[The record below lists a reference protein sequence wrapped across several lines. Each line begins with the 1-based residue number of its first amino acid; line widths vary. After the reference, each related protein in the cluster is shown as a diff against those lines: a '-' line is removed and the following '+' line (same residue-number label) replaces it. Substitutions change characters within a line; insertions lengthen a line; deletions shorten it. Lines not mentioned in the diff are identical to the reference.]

1 MARILLLDDDP
12 DIRRDYAR
20 VLRPLGEVVTVSDG
34 HDAIDL
40 LHAGPIDAILSD
52 ITMPRMTGLEFL
64 RNVRQHDAD
73 VPVIL
78 MTGAPELAG
87 AMEAVEH
94 GAFRYLVKPVAIAE
108 LRETVRRALRLGEV
122 ARLKR
127 EALEIINVEGRSL
140 GDRATLEARYASSLE
155 RLWTAYQPIV
165 SVAEQRVFA
174 YEALVRSDE
183 LLLQTPSDLLDAAER
198 LGRMHDLGRAV
209 RRSAAAVSIGRPDLT
224 LFVNLHPH
232 DLEDPDLFANEGA
245 LTPMAPRIVL
255 EITERASIERVRG
268 VTKKI
273 ARLKELGF
281 RIAVDDLGAG
291 YAGLNSFVHLEP
303 DFVKLDMALI
313 RGVDQSERKQ
323 RVIRALL
330 RLCRDELGMRVICEG
345 IETSAERDTL
355 LEQGADLLQ
364 GYFYARPAAAFPEPI
379 W

>member
-1 MARILLLDDDP
+1 VPRILLLDDDP

-20 VLRPLGEVVTVSDG
+20 VLRSLGEVVTSSDG
-34 HDAIDL
+34 HEAIEQIL
-40 LHAGPIDAILSD
+40 SGPVDVILSD

-94 GAFRYLVKPVAIAE
+94 GAFRYLVKPVAIDE
-108 LRETVRRALRLGEV
+108 LRETVRRAMRLGEV

-127 EALEIINVEGRSL
+127 EALAIINVEGRSL
-140 GDRATLEARYASSLE
+140 GDRATLEARYASGLA

-165 SVAEQRVFA
+165 CFSDKTVFA

-198 LGRMHDLGRAV
+198 LGRMNDLGRAV
-209 RRSAAAVSIGRPDLT
+209 RRSAAAVSNARPDLT
-224 LFVNLHPH
+224 LFVNLHPQ
-232 DLEDPDLFANEGA
+232 DLEDPELFASEGA
-245 LTPMAPRIVL
+245 LTAMAPRIVL
-255 EITERASIERVRG
+255 EITERASIEGVRG
-268 VTKKI
+268 VTKKV
-273 ARLKELGF
+273 ARLKALGF

-303 DFVKLDMALI
+303 DFVKLDMALV
-313 RGVDQSERKQ
+313 RGVDQSQRKQ
-323 RVIRALL
+323 RVIHALL
-330 RLCRDELGMRVICEG
+330 HLCRDELGMKVICEG
-345 IETSAERDTL
+345 IETKAERDTL
-355 LEQGADLLQ
+355 IELGADLLQ
-364 GYFYARPAAAFPEPI
+364 GYFFARPAPAFPEPT